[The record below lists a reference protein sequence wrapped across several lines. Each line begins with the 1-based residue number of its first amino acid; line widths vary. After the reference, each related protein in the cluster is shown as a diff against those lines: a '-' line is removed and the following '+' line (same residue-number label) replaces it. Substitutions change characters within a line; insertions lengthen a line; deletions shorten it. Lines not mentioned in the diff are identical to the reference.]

1 MADGVEIR
9 GGAGE
14 FEAAVIA
21 VVLDRIARDEAAARQ
36 GKGGPSGPGLSAWV
50 RALLPEQP
58 HAPIGV
64 AGDAP
69 LGAAREITWPEA

>member
-1 MADGVEIR
+1 MHRDIEIR

-36 GKGGPSGPGLSAWV
+36 GRGRTEPGLPAWV
-50 RALLPEQP
+50 RAIMPEDDPVPRDLLHPE
-58 HAPIGV
+58 
-64 AGDAP
+64 
-69 LGAAREITWPEA
+69 

>member
-1 MADGVEIR
+1 MVDGVEIR

-21 VVLDRIARDEAAARQ
+21 VVLDQIVRDELAARQ
-36 GKGGPSGPGLSAWV
+36 GKDSVTGPGLSAWV

-58 HAPIGV
+58 DASLGV
-64 AGDAP
+64 SRDVAFPDS
-69 LGAAREITWPEA
+69 

>member
-1 MADGVEIR
+1 MVDGVEIR

-21 VVLDRIARDEAAARQ
+21 VVLDQIARDELAARQ
-36 GKGGPSGPGLSAWV
+36 GKGASKGPGLSAWV

-58 HAPIGV
+58 
-64 AGDAP
+64 DAP
-69 LGAAREITWPEA
+69 RDVTWPDD